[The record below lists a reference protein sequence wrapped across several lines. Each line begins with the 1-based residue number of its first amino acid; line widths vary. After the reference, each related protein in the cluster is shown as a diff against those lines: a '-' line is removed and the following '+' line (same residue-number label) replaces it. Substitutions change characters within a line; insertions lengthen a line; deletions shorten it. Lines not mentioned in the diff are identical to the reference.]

1 MSNDL
6 RIWKYNKHQIRTV
19 TKDGEPW
26 FVAKDICDTLNLANT
41 SQATSKLEDAEK
53 GIIRMDTLGGEQSM
67 VIVNESGMYAMI
79 LRSDKAEARTFRVWV
94 TGTVLPAIRKHG
106 AYTIA
111 TATPALAVPTTFS
124 EALFLAAKQAEQIE
138 QWLAHQTSRTSEA
151 SSYTATFFTAR
162 RR

>member
-6 RIWKYNKHQIRTV
+6 QVWQYNKQQIWTI

-41 SQATSKLEDAEK
+41 SRATDKLEESEK
-53 GIIRMDTLGGEQSM
+53 GITRMNTLGGEQSM
-67 VIVNESGMYAMI
+67 VIVNESGMYAMV

-94 TGTVLPAIRKHG
+94 TGTVLPEIRKHG
-106 AYTIA
+106 TYTV
-111 TATPALAVPTTFS
+111 PAKTLALTVPTTFS

-138 QWLAHQTSRTSEA
+138 Q
-151 SSYTATFFTAR
+151 
-162 RR
+162 